1 MTNRLSELAKR
12 VEELSESKK
21 DTTRA
26 IAAAK
31 AIFDGRDPST
41 DRASILV
48 TAEHAFAAVLIACMD
63 RDPRKAAAMLNEG
76 LIPGIESRLTLY
88 ASNTTSEKP

>member
-1 MTNRLSELAKR
+1 MSENQ
-12 VEELSESKK
+12 K

-26 IAAAK
+26 VAAAK
-31 AIFDGRDPST
+31 AIIDGRNPVADQS
-41 DRASILV
+41 SILV

-76 LIPGIESRLTLY
+76 LIPGIEQRLALY
-88 ASNTTSEKP
+88 AASAAKGAK